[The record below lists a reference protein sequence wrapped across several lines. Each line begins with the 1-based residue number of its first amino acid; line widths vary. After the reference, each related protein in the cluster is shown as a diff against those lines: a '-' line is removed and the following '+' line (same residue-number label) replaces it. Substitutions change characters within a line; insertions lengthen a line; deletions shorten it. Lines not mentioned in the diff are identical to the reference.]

1 MRKLGLYCK
10 DFWRYRHLLNNLISR
25 DIKVKYRRSALGL
38 LWSVLNP
45 LLMMMVMYVVFSQIF
60 HMAQMSRGNIEV
72 NFAVYLLTGQLIYN
86 FFSEATQTAMGS
98 VLGSAP
104 LIKKVYIP
112 KYIFPLEKVA
122 FSFVNMLFSLIAL
135 VIVMIFT
142 RTPVHSTV
150 LLAWIPMVILFVFN
164 FGIGLIL
171 SAGTVFFRDIMH
183 LYGVGVTALMYLT
196 PIMYDVS
203 ILPDWARSVI
213 PFNPMYW
220 FVSMFR
226 DFVIYGVMPG
236 INAWI
241 GTGVSAVVALIAGLV
256 LFKKTQDRF
265 VLYI

>member
-1 MRKLGLYCK
+1 MQKMKPYFK

-25 DIKVKYRRSALGL
+25 DIKVTYRRSALGL
-38 LWSVLNP
+38 IWSVLNP
-45 LLMMMVMYVVFSQIF
+45 LLMMLVMYVVFSQIF
-60 HMAQMSRGNIEV
+60 HMTQLNRGDVEV
-72 NFAVYLLTGQLIYN
+72 NFAVYLLTGQLMYN
-86 FFSEATQTAMGS
+86 FFSEATQTAMSS

-122 FSFVNMLFSLIAL
+122 FSFVNALFSLIAL

-142 RTPVHSTV
+142 RTAVHVTV
-150 LLAWIPMVILFVFN
+150 LLFWVPMVILFLFN
-164 FGIGLIL
+164 FGVGLIL
-171 SAGTVFFRDIMH
+171 ASATVFFRDIMH
-183 LYGVGVTALMYLT
+183 LYGVLVAALMYLT

-203 ILPDWARSVI
+203 ILPAWALKFI

-226 DFVIYGVMPG
+226 DFVIYGQMPG

-241 GTGVSAVVALIAGLV
+241 GTCASALTALAAGLL